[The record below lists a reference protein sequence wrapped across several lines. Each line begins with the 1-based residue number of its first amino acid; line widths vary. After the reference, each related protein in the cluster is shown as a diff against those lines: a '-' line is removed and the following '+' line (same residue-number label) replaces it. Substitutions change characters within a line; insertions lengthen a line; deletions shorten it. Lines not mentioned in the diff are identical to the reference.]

1 MGMSATP
8 SQEEE
13 KIHESKN
20 QQETLPES
28 EAKCS
33 LLSSAA
39 SKQQSPP
46 PFFWFVCTASLWP
59 PQEKHQIIFK
69 I

>member
-1 MGMSATP
+1 MDISATP

-13 KIHESKN
+13 KIHDSKN

-39 SKQQSPP
+39 SKQVFP
-46 PFFWFVCTASLWP
+46 PFFWFVCIASLWP
-59 PQEKHQIIFK
+59 PQEEHQIIFN